1 MNSIIGTEVVKTA
14 SNMSSALPLANSVVE
29 TMSET
34 AKGLSTTSKIA
45 IGAGVA
51 GVVVVGGAVGYKV
64 YRKKHPKQ
72 SNGTIFKKKNISE
85 KPLDDEADDIDED
98 DTIDEKALLMHEVAV
113 SLSQKLYSQG
123 YTDEKALMCMVST
136 CINGQFQT
144 DVSFEFIKDTVAAGI
159 AAAKSGTETPKDK
172 DDETK

>member
-72 SNGTIFKKKNISE
+72 TSKKSKANMPE
-85 KPLDDEADDIDED
+85 KPLDDEADDIDEE